1 MGNLV
6 ETRAGELAEP
16 MQERTRTY
24 PRPSELFAK
33 KSQLP
38 KRAAIT
44 AALTR
49 LAAVTK
55 GSVND
60 GVLKIYADTLED
72 MPSELL
78 LVVFERAEREKNFL
92 PTPAELREM
101 GGYHQSQLDA
111 VAIDEAWTWVQE
123 YIAKH
128 GPEGRATPAKVQQ
141 MCVACAGSG
150 WVTVNSMSQSGSSG
164 KGLTRCSCRTSL
176 EAPAIPERIQY
187 ALRQMANTKQAALEL
202 IRDAEPKFQMRNRE
216 KFGEAFK
223 RAALAPKGQM
233 LLGGEHEEGK
243 PDARRGGGGDVNNR
257 VSVESAT

>member
-1 MGNLV
+1 MENLV

-33 KSQLP
+33 KSSLP

-78 LVVFERAEREKNFL
+78 LAVFERAEREKNFL
-92 PTPAELREM
+92 PAPAELREM
-101 GGYHQSQLDA
+101 GGYHQAQLDA

-128 GPEGRATPAKVQQ
+128 GPEGRATPV
-141 MCVACAGSG
+141 G
-150 WVTVNSMSQSGSSG
+150 
-164 KGLTRCSCRTSL
+164 
-176 EAPAIPERIQY
+176 
-187 ALRQMANTKQAALEL
+187 
-202 IRDAEPKFQMRNRE
+202 
-216 KFGEAFK
+216 
-223 RAALAPKGQM
+223 RARSVW
-233 LLGGEHEEGK
+233 LLGDGM
-243 PDARRGGGGDVNNR
+243 DCR
-257 VSVESAT
+257 SAAHRYEAL